1 MGAWKTGRQ
10 RNVDSRLSVHEMS
23 EGKKDCIRNQ
33 DRDHLCAPLPKNLAL
48 FCQCPDDSSE
58 SELKDNVVI
67 Y

>member
-1 MGAWKTGRQ
+1 M
-10 RNVDSRLSVHEMS
+10 DSRLSVHEVS

-33 DRDHLCAPLPKNLAL
+33 DRDHLHTLLPKNLAL